1 MKFTNSEPAIG
12 LQEIANVEASLGFLL
27 PVAVR
32 NLYLTTNGG
41 DPAPYVFQN
50 ENIDTVITKFLPLSS
65 KSKGTALTSYKR
77 LVVEKQMAPQ
87 QFFPFAVD
95 GGGDYFF
102 VDCSRPDGA
111 VYFLQGDSASGPRM
125 LNLQTRFED
134 FWLSLKEE

>member
-102 VDCSRPDGA
+102 VDCSRPDGGGDYFFVDCSRPDGA

-125 LNLQTRFED
+125 
-134 FWLSLKEE
+134 